1 MRNGICKTFG
11 FGFET
16 SEDAREFIEELR
28 RYAAT
33 YGEVTLGDACELYG
47 FTQFPKENYDIK
59 LNNNDI
65 NSLIP
70 ILNYQIVIPDDFKP
84 FDAE

>member
-1 MRNGICKTFG
+1 MRNGICKVFG
-11 FGFET
+11 FDFET

-47 FTQFPKENYDIK
+47 FTQFPQENYDIK
-59 LNNNDI
+59 LNNI
-65 NSLIP
+65 NSLVP
-70 ILNYQIVIPDDFKP
+70 IRNYQIVIPYNFKS
-84 FDAE
+84 FDTE